1 MNQSDIFKD
10 FIPSNDVKLD
20 ELLKFTAVIDKM
32 TSVIRRT
39 TLLDKSRLENDA
51 EHSWHIAMMALFFK
65 DYFVEKVDVHHAVE
79 LLLMHDLVEIYA
91 GDTFAY
97 DVEAN
102 KTKKDREAIAAQKI
116 ADLLPKEYSVYYL
129 SCYQEFEDKFTSE
142 AKYADCMDKLQPFL
156 HNALTEGFTWKNAN
170 PPTVATLVYK
180 RMSILKDFMP
190 DVYLW
195 VEKSIKHA
203 IQNKWLVDK

>member
-102 KTKKDREAIAAQKI
+102 KTKKDREALAAQKI

-190 DVYLW
+190 EVYLW

>member
-190 DVYLW
+190 EVYLW

>member
-10 FIPSNDVKLD
+10 FIPSNNVKLD

-190 DVYLW
+190 EVYLW
-195 VEKSIKHA
+195 VEKSIKHS